1 MVVTSE
7 THRASMASII
17 HAFAIITLHH
27 PIQIVFIAPNP

>member
-1 MVVTSE
+1 
-7 THRASMASII
+7 MASII